1 MYLAKNLKHLR
12 LKSGL
17 SQEYLAKRFGY
28 KSYTTI
34 QKWESGAA
42 EPPLHVLED
51 LSNLY
56 GYTMHELYTED
67 LTSEAPSDRCWWR
80 VPLVGT
86 IAAETPILAKE
97 NIIDYF
103 TIDSRVKADFALRVK
118 GNSMVGAGIVS
129 GDIAFFKKQETL
141 ENGEI
146 GAILSENEVTLKR
159 FYREGGTVVLQSEND
174 HHKPIILTNGV
185 VRILG
190 KLVAVL
196 NIRSRERGV
205 RG

>member
-51 LSNLY
+51 LSKLY

-67 LTSEAPSDRCWWR
+67 LTSEAPSNRCWRR

-86 IAAETPILAKE
+86 IAAETPILAEE
-97 NIIDYF
+97 NIID
-103 TIDSRVKADFALRVK
+103 
-118 GNSMVGAGIVS
+118 
-129 GDIAFFKKQETL
+129 
-141 ENGEI
+141 
-146 GAILSENEVTLKR
+146 
-159 FYREGGTVVLQSEND
+159 
-174 HHKPIILTNGV
+174 
-185 VRILG
+185 
-190 KLVAVL
+190 
-196 NIRSRERGV
+196 
-205 RG
+205 